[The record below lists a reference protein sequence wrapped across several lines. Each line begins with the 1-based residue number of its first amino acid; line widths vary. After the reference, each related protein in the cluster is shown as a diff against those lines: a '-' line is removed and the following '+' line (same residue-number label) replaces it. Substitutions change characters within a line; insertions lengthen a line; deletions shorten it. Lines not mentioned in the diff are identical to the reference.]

1 MENEKNKKSE
11 NEKNISTRNNGKF
24 TKGNKEGNRFSS
36 SNQPTSESKK
46 RGWEKR
52 KSLEQIKEEIMEK
65 SFSKINELLDKEDL
79 TSQDLRDIY
88 KTAVEM
94 SGFKKQSQELSVDG
108 IQVSINRKA
117 IDVES

>member
-1 MENEKNKKSE
+1 MSEHKRKMNKKSLENLQPFTENTAREFGSRGGKKKKE
-11 NEKNISTRNNGKF
+11 NE
-24 TKGNKEGNRFSS
+24 
-36 SNQPTSESKK
+36 P
-46 RGWEKR
+46 KR
-52 KSLEQIKEEIMEK
+52 KALEQIKNEIMEK

-79 TSQDLRDIY
+79 TSQELRDIY

-108 IQVSINRKA
+108 IQVNINRKA